1 MVRLHSAAFES
12 PQRLSRRRSDSL
24 KELSEASD
32 TQADALGCLGE
43 IPIPGHK
50 DDFLIVEFERGGEM
64 NRVIAAQSQVF
75 RVLACTASELL
86 IDADRD

>member
-1 MVRLHSAAFES
+1 
-12 PQRLSRRRSDSL
+12 
-24 KELSEASD
+24 
-32 TQADALGCLGE
+32 
-43 IPIPGHK
+43 
-50 DDFLIVEFERGGEM
+50 M